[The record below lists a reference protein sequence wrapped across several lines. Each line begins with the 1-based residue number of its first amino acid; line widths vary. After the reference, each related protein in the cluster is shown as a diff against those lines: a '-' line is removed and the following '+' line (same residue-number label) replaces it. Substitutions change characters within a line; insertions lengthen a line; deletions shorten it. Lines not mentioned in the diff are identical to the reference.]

1 MEGNGSFGVSDGTP
15 CGGCGYACDGGRCG
29 RRRLWLGRSMMRVDL
44 SRLEVRGE
52 AMAAIAERMQTDIV
66 TAMKAKDEH
75 RLTTLRM
82 VKSAMKNREIEKRA
96 PLEEAEEQAIL
107 TTLIKQR
114 KDSIEQFTKGG
125 RPELAAKEQTEIEM
139 IEGYL
144 PQSAGEEEV
153 RAIVLGAL
161 EHLAKDAGGVR
172 PGPKDMGPAMR
183 VVRQRILA
191 SGIRADGGMV
201 SEMVKA
207 ELAK

>member
-1 MEGNGSFGVSDGTP
+1 MMEGV
-15 CGGCGYACDGGRCG
+15 
-29 RRRLWLGRSMMRVDL
+29 
-44 SRLEVRGE
+44 EVRRV
-52 AMAAIAERMQTDIV
+52 MAAIAERMQTDIV

-82 VKSAMKNREIEKRA
+82 VKSAMKNKEIDKRA
-96 PLEEAEEQAIL
+96 PLDEAEEAAVL

-114 KDSIEQFTKGG
+114 RDSTEQFTKGG
-125 RPELAAKEQTEIEM
+125 RPELAAKEQAEIGM

-144 PQSAGEEEV
+144 PQSASEEEV
-153 RAIVLGAL
+153 RAIVMGAL
-161 EHLAKDAGGVR
+161 DHLAKDAGGVR

-201 SEMVKA
+201 SEMVKT

>member
-1 MEGNGSFGVSDGTP
+1 
-15 CGGCGYACDGGRCG
+15 
-29 RRRLWLGRSMMRVDL
+29 
-44 SRLEVRGE
+44 
-52 AMAAIAERMQTDIV
+52 MAAIAERMQADIV
-66 TAMKAKDEH
+66 VAMKARDEH

-82 VKSAMKNREIEKRA
+82 VKSAMKNKEIDKRA
-96 PLEEAEEQAIL
+96 PLDEAEEAAVL

-114 KDSIEQFTKGG
+114 KDSAEQFTNGG
-125 RPELAAKEQTEIEM
+125 RPELAEKERVEIGM

-144 PQSAGEEEV
+144 PQSASEEEV

-161 EHLAKDAGGVR
+161 EHLAKDANGVR